1 MIVYI
6 LLISLGTVVAPLA
19 HTIMTKTPKNG
30 SSSSTPTPGGGP
42 ASVGTA
48 PPPSVGS
55 TKSEPIDAN
64 NPTTPV
70 GVASAGG
77 GPGTPHSLPENSTSL
92 SGGPGSNPGN
102 NANDSKSDNLQN
114 NQNSTL
120 NGGTGVNQSASNN
133 DGLHCDSNNPNDQP
147 GGGGGPQGGPGGGQ
161 GDNNGPNQGHP
172 DGLSGSADQNSNNE
186 GAQIK
191 QEDVKPNALN
201 SGTPGGMGPGGQQ
214 NNTSS
219 VLPPEFD
226 GLGDFPPDSKDGGK
240 QKYSSFCLAFSTLK
254 VTKIQSM
261 FSLLFYEQRR
271 ELRFSL
277 GQLMMVPEF

>member
-1 MIVYI
+1 
-6 LLISLGTVVAPLA
+6 
-19 HTIMTKTPKNG
+19 
-30 SSSSTPTPGGGP
+30 
-42 ASVGTA
+42 
-48 PPPSVGS
+48 
-55 TKSEPIDAN
+55 
-64 NPTTPV
+64 V

-102 NANDSKSDNLQN
+102 NDSKSDNLQN

-133 DGLHCDSNNPNDQP
+133 DGLHCDSNNPTDQP

-226 GLGDFPPDSKDGGK
+226 GLGDFPPDSKDGVKDEPDDSDNLAALTDFKEEDLKEFDNAVNDFSNGK
-240 QKYSSFCLAFSTLK
+240 HDLFYLISLITWVLIFCLEF
-254 VTKIQSM
+254 
-261 FSLLFYEQRR
+261 R
-271 ELRFSL
+271 ELSPF
-277 GQLMMVPEF
+277 QLP

>member
-1 MIVYI
+1 MYVIN
-6 LLISLGTVVAPLA
+6 LSLGTVVAPLA

-102 NANDSKSDNLQN
+102 NDSKSDNLQN

-240 QKYSSFCLAFSTLK
+240 QKYFLIL
-254 VTKIQSM
+254 
-261 FSLLFYEQRR
+261 
-271 ELRFSL
+271 
-277 GQLMMVPEF
+277 